1 MQSER
6 SSPSEEKRRLRFLGL
21 LGTVSGQSGR
31 KRLPECVD
39 LASKAWREAGDQPC
53 LYSAALLGYA
63 EIVYS
68 ERRKAECESGE
79 RKPELNGLRQLDAW
93 LGREIFRRE
102 KEKEVLLPL
111 FFVCLDS
118 ALYRALCEQRPGI
131 AELRR
136 SAFHTLLTGD
146 MQRLTHTVWGE
157 LERNWLEAQLGN
169 RRDVSGQ
176 WQKLMQKIEGAMAC
190 RSAEALVSRA
200 VTLYT
205 MLSERGFRKKFRV
218 VGKETGEEEGSDHG
232 QKEETLFQITGSSDG
247 ERKEHETRGA
257 GEDLILDDASMA
269 RVEASIEHQFGK
281 SFLTQKALD
290 ALTGEL
296 CVGVH
301 SGCRLHF
308 TDGLSK
314 DVLRSSSSME
324 GFYNRI
330 REENQSLLEEHRAQ
344 VHQSIRSISDAF
356 CNAVRVREEKDTYH
370 ASFGRLIPSKLW
382 NLGRTNNP
390 NLFLREIQNEKKDFV
405 VDILLD
411 GSGSLQS
418 RQGMVALQGYILSEA
433 LDEVQI
439 PHRVMSFCTL
449 GDFTVLRRFRDYEGG
464 HPENLRIFEYYG
476 SCNNRDG
483 LAVKAC
489 AAGLLD
495 RPEEKRILLMLSDG
509 IPNDQIVSQKRA
521 KLFPSYT
528 GEYAVWDSAK
538 QIRALRRKGI
548 TVIGLFVGEE
558 EELEDEKIIF
568 GNSFAY
574 LNGIENF
581 SRIAGSFLKRELSE

>member
-1 MQSER
+1 
-6 SSPSEEKRRLRFLGL
+6 
-21 LGTVSGQSGR
+21 
-31 KRLPECVD
+31 
-39 LASKAWREAGDQPC
+39 
-53 LYSAALLGYA
+53 
-63 EIVYS
+63 
-68 ERRKAECESGE
+68 
-79 RKPELNGLRQLDAW
+79 
-93 LGREIFRRE
+93 
-102 KEKEVLLPL
+102 
-111 FFVCLDS
+111 
-118 ALYRALCEQRPGI
+118 
-131 AELRR
+131 
-136 SAFHTLLTGD
+136 
-146 MQRLTHTVWGE
+146 
-157 LERNWLEAQLGN
+157 
-169 RRDVSGQ
+169 
-176 WQKLMQKIEGAMAC
+176 
-190 RSAEALVSRA
+190 
-200 VTLYT
+200 
-205 MLSERGFRKKFRV
+205 
-218 VGKETGEEEGSDHG
+218 
-232 QKEETLFQITGSSDG
+232 
-247 ERKEHETRGA
+247 
-257 GEDLILDDASMA
+257 
-269 RVEASIEHQFGK
+269 
-281 SFLTQKALD
+281 
-290 ALTGEL
+290 
-296 CVGVH
+296 
-301 SGCRLHF
+301 
-308 TDGLSK
+308 
-314 DVLRSSSSME
+314 ME

-370 ASFGRLIPSKLW
+370 ASFGRLVPSKLW

-464 HPENLRIFEYYG
+464 HPDNLRIFEYYG

-509 IPNDQIVSQKRA
+509 IPNDQIVSRKRA

-538 QIRALRRKGI
+538 QLRGLRRKGI